1 MEKLILSIIL
11 GLALTSAFAQQSKF
25 DRLAFLIG
33 DWQGTGSG
41 FGNNQSVITASY
53 KPIMDGTYIEFVN
66 ESMFEPTVQNPEGE
80 HHIDKGMISYDNA
93 RKAIVIRQYNSEG
106 YFNQYLLN
114 DSVST
119 ADSLVFETEF
129 IENFVPGG
137 SATWTVEQISE
148 SEIETNFYVSFPGRK
163 TACFGTNKLIKKTNT
178 KTGGQH

>member
-1 MEKLILSIIL
+1 MKKLFLPIIL
-11 GLALTSAFAQQSKF
+11 GLTITSAFAQQGKF

-53 KPIMDGTYIEFVN
+53 QPIMDGTYIEFIN
-66 ESMFEPTVQNPEGE
+66 ESNFAPTEEKPEGE

-93 RKAIVIRQYNSEG
+93 RKALVIRQYNNEG

-114 DSVST
+114 DSIST

-137 SATWTVEQISE
+137 SATWTIKQISK

-163 TACFGTNKLIKKTNT
+163 AACFGTNKLVKRD
-178 KTGGQH
+178 